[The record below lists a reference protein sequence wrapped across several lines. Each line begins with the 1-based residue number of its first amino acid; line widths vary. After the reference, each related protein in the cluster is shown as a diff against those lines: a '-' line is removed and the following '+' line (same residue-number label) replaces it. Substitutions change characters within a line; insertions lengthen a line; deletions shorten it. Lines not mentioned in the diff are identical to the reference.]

1 MWGWSYLTTIL
12 ISVAKFT
19 EWKIKIF
26 NKIFPWIAFLVE
38 YIWVFLVSLV
48 TRSEIESWENT
59 VSILAGV
66 LNASFG
72 RVHSLVNRLNLDL
85 TRPLQQFNTFYWSIW
100 INYFYSWKF
109 LFGNRT
115 IPDSHN
121 SHKSSQWRRIISWRF
136 TKAGRG
142 VVWWRTRDSRA
153 TCHNRVTVTKRE
165 SFLKSPRF
173 LRSSRSEINW
183 MAFSQFIA
191 NICVWKKW

>member
-100 INYFYSWKF
+100 INYFYSWK
-109 LFGNRT
+109 
-115 IPDSHN
+115 IPLGKSDHSWFAQLTQVIIMTMNHTMKIYKSGERCGVVAHERLESHV
-121 SHKSSQWRRIISWRF
+121 SQW
-136 TKAGRG
+136 GN
-142 VVWWRTRDSRA
+142 
-153 TCHNRVTVTKRE
+153 CY
-165 SFLKSPRF
+165 
-173 LRSSRSEINW
+173 
-183 MAFSQFIA
+183 Q
-191 NICVWKKW
+191 